1 MACAVRVNT
10 TNARKAAV
18 AAAAAA
24 VAAVLRRESIATS
37 SHFLTAARPVAP
49 HGRLLLY
56 HSILLPSRILVDN
69 AGGARASMQAPMQAN
84 QLAAARDGGLELN
97 RSLSHVGG
105 HMAVPIVGLCSIAVF
120 QAFAVCSSV
129 EIGCRKCA
137 FGFAPRTLYY
147 QKAPLY
153 HPSSSFFKTR
163 LGESRDPPPTATQH
177 QQRKTETAARE
188 G

>member
-105 HMAVPIVGLCSIAVF
+105 HMAVPIEGVV
-120 QAFAVCSSV
+120 QHSSV
-129 EIGCRKCA
+129 SSLRRLLVCRDGAESVCVCA
-137 FGFAPRTLYY
+137 
-147 QKAPLY
+147 Y

-163 LGESRDPPPTATQH
+163 LGASRDPPPTQH
-177 QQRKTETAARE
+177 TNRKTETAARE